1 MPRCCVDIL
10 YMLDLEVYIYM
21 DTGVELWD
29 VPGIL
34 VCPYSLDNSLWV
46 AKCQSTIIDII
57 QPYC

>member
-1 MPRCCVDIL
+1 
-10 YMLDLEVYIYM
+10 MLDLEVYIYM